1 MADWFLKNIN
11 SNDVERMLRRS
22 LKFDVVNLNLKYI
35 KSEDEL
41 KEDFLQFIAACKD
54 ATHEVP
60 FTFMGKIYKNYIMCA
75 PLGKSVSQRELGSLK
90 YNVYKRLNG
99 EVMQHY
105 KVKKQTTLTDFGV
118 PPAKTGNVSK
128 VFDVGTPNQKTTKQ
142 ISIVDGSVLENK
154 SAEHQVLI
162 KLQQEYPEFTNFDI
176 YSLQTVQNNRPEIHF
191 EATAESIDYNNAE
204 LDDEGN
210 YVPHT
215 YYIHGV
221 KSGKYF
227 NATVEEQEDTVQND
241 GMLSA

>member
-11 SNDVERMLRRS
+11 SYDIERMIRRNFK
-22 LKFDVVNLNLKYI
+22 LDVVNLNLKYV

-41 KEDFLQFIAACKD
+41 EEDFMQFSAACKD
-54 ATHEVP
+54 ATHEMP
-60 FTFMGKIYKNYIMCA
+60 FTFMGKIYKNYIMCSFF
-75 PLGKSVSQRELGSLK
+75 GKNVPQRELGSLK

-99 EVMQHY
+99 NVMQHY
-105 KVKKQTTLTDFGV
+105 KGKEQTTLIDFGV
-118 PPAKTGNVSK
+118 LPAKAGNISK
-128 VFDVGTPNQKTTKQ
+128 MFDVGAPNQPTSKQ
-142 ISIVDGSVLENK
+142 VSIIDGSVLENK
-154 SAEHQVLI
+154 SDENQVLI

-176 YSLQTVQNNRPEIHF
+176 YSLQTIHNNRPEIYF

-204 LDDEGN
+204 LDEEGN